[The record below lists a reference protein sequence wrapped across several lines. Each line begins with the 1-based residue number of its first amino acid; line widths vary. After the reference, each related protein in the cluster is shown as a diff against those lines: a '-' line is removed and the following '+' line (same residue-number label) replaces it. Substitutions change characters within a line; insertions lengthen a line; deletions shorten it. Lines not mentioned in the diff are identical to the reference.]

1 MSEENVEIV
10 RRSFDAWNAGD
21 LEAIRSLYADEVVVV
36 TGITEFG
43 RTFEGDYPIRRWVA
57 EVRETWAE
65 VHFDYER
72 IFEGEADDVV
82 VSFYRAIGIGR
93 QSGVE
98 VVRDLT
104 GVYRLRDGP
113 DRERAGLPRPRR
125 GPRSRRAAGV
135 GRSLPLWT
143 RSFAWK
149 AAVFARSLSANP
161 WTRSRTPLFVTRF
174 DQPAEQQ
181 VEKRDVHVE

>member
-1 MSEENVEIV
+1 MSEENVELV

-21 LEAIRSLYADEVVVV
+21 LEAIRSVYADDVVVE

-43 RTFEGDYPIRRWVA
+43 RTFEGDDPIRRWVA

-82 VSFYRAIGIGR
+82 SSFYRAIGIGR

-98 VVRDLT
+98 VVQRDLT
-104 GVYRLRDGP
+104 GVLPSSRWP
-113 DRERAGLPRPRR
+113 DRERAGLPRPRQ

-135 GRSLPLWT
+135 AAFDEKR
-143 RSFAWK
+143 RFAWK
-149 AAVFARSLSANP
+149 AAV
-161 WTRSRTPLFVTRF
+161 
-174 DQPAEQQ
+174 
-181 VEKRDVHVE
+181 

>member
-1 MSEENVEIV
+1 MSEENVEVV

-21 LEAIRSLYADEVVVV
+21 LEAIRSVYADDVVVK

-43 RTFEGDYPIRRWVA
+43 RTFEGDDPIRRWVA

-65 VHFDYER
+65 VHFDYDR

-98 VVRDLT
+98 VVQRDLT
-104 GVYRLRDGP
+104 GVYRLRDGLIVSEHVYL
-113 DRERAGLPRPRR
+113 DRDEALEAAGL
-125 GPRSRRAAGV
+125 
-135 GRSLPLWT
+135 
-143 RSFAWK
+143 
-149 AAVFARSLSANP
+149 
-161 WTRSRTPLFVTRF
+161 
-174 DQPAEQQ
+174 
-181 VEKRDVHVE
+181 RD